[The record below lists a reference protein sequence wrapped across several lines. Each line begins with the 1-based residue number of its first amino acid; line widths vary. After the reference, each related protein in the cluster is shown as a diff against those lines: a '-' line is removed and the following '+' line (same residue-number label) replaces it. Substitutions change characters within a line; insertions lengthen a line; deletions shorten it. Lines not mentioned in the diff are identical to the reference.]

1 MDVFDSIRLEWH
13 DSSCIKSNRL
23 TGSRFAREK
32 NTARRLF
39 TPGRVTNV
47 DDSTRI
53 ARFVFRKVEL
63 THQKSTCERLRKK
76 YSMKAIFTKEGNKC

>member
-1 MDVFDSIRLEWH
+1 MLTIRLEWR
-13 DSSCIKSNRL
+13 DSSCVKSNRL

-76 YSMKAIFTKEGNKC
+76 MQHEGYFHQGGNKC